1 MLMSA
6 RWQIP
11 ARESEGERLSYALKN
26 LPRLIVSNSLRLI
39 GFAGVCSLQ
48 SRLEGVE
55 GMLLGTCAGPAQ
67 SIMEPLWS
75 FHQAAIPRFS
85 RRFSGITSATADMAG
100 DP

>member
-26 LPRLIVSNSLRLI
+26 LPRLIVSNSLHLI

-67 SIMEPLWS
+67 SIMEPLC
-75 FHQAAIPRFS
+75 PRIAG
-85 RRFSGITSATADMAG
+85 RSGSG
-100 DP
+100 GKLRY